1 MLLTAEQWD
10 CTKRR
15 HSPGAS
21 RCKGRPRGTEETWA
35 VLSSVVI
42 RVPVRGFSFQGT
54 NRTTLFF
61 CPFSS
66 LIWRLWMWSKGTFP
80 EWSLICWRRGSRGS
94 HPCLSRVMSSALNH
108 FFLSSAPLRLSLTA
122 LLRVGLTA
130 PDLVQLQWSSGR
142 QQCLLNS
149 FYFPLLLRLCFS
161 SFFSLS
167 SSVGLPFS
175 LQHLF
180 FFPLSLLHGA
190 QSSAGRCSRGWCAA
204 LLSHSFCWLQRL
216 NGRAQRR
223 WRAPLSAGHS
233 TVHGS
238 LCSSANDSAQHL
250 WLANAA

>member
-1 MLLTAEQWD
+1 MLAFWWEKYPLPSSSSSCSSEWLSHNRQGAAWGCHWHSLSWSFYLTCFSRTLEALRRKSDISCSFPWHRPWVLLTAEQWD

-15 HSPGAS
+15 HSPGAG

-66 LIWRLWMWSKGTFP
+66 LLWRLRLLIQRHFSWVKFDLLTERLSGFP
-80 EWSLICWRRGSRGS
+80 SLLVQSDEI
-94 HPCLSRVMSSALNH
+94 SSLNH

-149 FYFPLLLRLCFS
+149 FYFPL
-161 SFFSLS
+161 
-167 SSVGLPFS
+167 
-175 LQHLF
+175 
-180 FFPLSLLHGA
+180 
-190 QSSAGRCSRGWCAA
+190 
-204 LLSHSFCWLQRL
+204 
-216 NGRAQRR
+216 
-223 WRAPLSAGHS
+223 
-233 TVHGS
+233 
-238 LCSSANDSAQHL
+238 
-250 WLANAA
+250 